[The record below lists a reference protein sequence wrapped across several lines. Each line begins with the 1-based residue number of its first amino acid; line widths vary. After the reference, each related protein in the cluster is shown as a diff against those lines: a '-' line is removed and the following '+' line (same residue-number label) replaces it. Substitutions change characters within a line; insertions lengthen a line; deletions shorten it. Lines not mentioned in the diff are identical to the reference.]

1 MQQTPEKPKAT
12 SSLPVLDDSDDDL
25 FSSIKKTNDKP
36 SKESTKKGKPLLTG
50 KPSKKSIFDD
60 DGDGGDGEDDLFS
73 TLSKSTK
80 TIDKVE
86 NVDIN
91 TSGFDQQKAVT
102 EEDSISVNVG
112 EQEQEKSE
120 EIFGSEEIKPVVESK
135 PKKPVGGVSLFGGF
149 DPLAALDKLK
159 ASKSGKI

>member
-36 SKESTKKGKPLLTG
+36 SKESTKKEKPLLTG

-60 DGDGGDGEDDLFS
+60 DGDGEDDLFS
-73 TLSKSTK
+73 TLSKSAK

-86 NVDIN
+86 NVNIN
-91 TSGFDQQKAVT
+91 TSGFNQQKAVA

-120 EIFGSEEIKPVVESK
+120 DIFGSEEIKPVVESK